1 MASWRWSPQRNGRSR
16 SKWSRRVIIGLGL
29 SLDQSRQINHLAAAR
44 GFAEGQ
50 VSDELRLRLGRLGE
64 LARQD
69 LRDPLMQLLPP
80 TDQER
85 LICRL
90 LYQVLPSLAMR
101 EPRVRR
107 DVGGP
112 PKRSRVAGRSGGRAR
127 ELEDLAAAEDL
138 HGEGRAPR
146 LPGEDVADPIV
157 ARRLSQ
163 RQARDRG
170 ADVAAHDHL
179 LSVDRRDLV

>member
-44 GFAEGQ
+44 GFGEGQ

-85 LICRL
+85 LICRPL
-90 LYQVLPSLAMR
+90 DQVRSEEHTSELQSLAY
-101 EPRVRR
+101 
-107 DVGGP
+107 
-112 PKRSRVAGRSGGRAR
+112 
-127 ELEDLAAAEDL
+127 
-138 HGEGRAPR
+138 
-146 LPGEDVADPIV
+146 
-157 ARRLSQ
+157 
-163 RQARDRG
+163 
-170 ADVAAHDHL
+170 
-179 LSVDRRDLV
+179 